1 MCSNPYAYAYE
12 LIGIALILLKYIFCT
27 NGSPTYRQFI
37 EIVVLTSARMFKNIF
52 AGLNGFNPY
61 TIWNRVKLLA
71 DEHFY

>member
-1 MCSNPYAYAYE
+1 MVH
-12 LIGIALILLKYIFCT
+12 LL
-27 NGSPTYRQFI
+27 RQFT

-71 DEHFY
+71 DEHFCELEYSSFSF